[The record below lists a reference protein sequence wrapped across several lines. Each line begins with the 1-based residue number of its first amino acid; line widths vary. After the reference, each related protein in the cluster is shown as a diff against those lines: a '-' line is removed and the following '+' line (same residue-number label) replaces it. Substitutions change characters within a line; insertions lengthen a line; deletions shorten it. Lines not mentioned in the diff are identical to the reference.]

1 MALLLK
7 FPTILLVAFSLLS
20 ACSRPAA
27 AQTALTVAAPPAAMM
42 ISTAVAGS
50 QPTASSV
57 ASTYTVQVKP
67 VAGVKKITAQLD
79 LAMPTNTTL
88 TMTLAAPPG
97 ATSQGPVV
105 MSTTATDMVV
115 NLASINPSQTRAITY
130 SFSATV
136 AAGVLTSQS
145 RTITFTLV
153 NYP

>member
-1 MALLLK
+1 MAPHLK
-7 FPTILLVAFSLLS
+7 FRSILLIVLGLLS
-20 ACSRPAA
+20 LCSRHAA
-27 AQTALTVAAPPAAMM
+27 AQTALTVAAPPAAMA
-42 ISTAVAGS
+42 ITTAVAGS
-50 QPTASSV
+50 EPVPAGV

-67 VAGVKKITAQLD
+67 VAGAKKITAQLD

-88 TMTLAAPPG
+88 TMTLAAPAG

-105 MSTTATDMVV
+105 MTTTATDMVV
-115 NLASINPSQTRAITY
+115 NLSSINPSQTRAITY
-130 SFSATV
+130 AFSATV

>member
-1 MALLLK
+1 MAAILK
-7 FPTILLVAFSLLS
+7 VQGILLFVSGLLS
-20 ACSRPAA
+20 LCSKDAF
-27 AQTALTVAAPPAAMM
+27 AQTALTVAAPPAAMA
-42 ISTAVAGS
+42 INTAVAGNE
-50 QPTASSV
+50 PTPASV

-67 VAGVKKITAQLD
+67 AAGVKKITAQLD

-88 TMTLAAPPG
+88 TMTLAAPAG
-97 ATSQGPVV
+97 ATSQGPVI

-136 AAGVLTSQS
+136 AAGVLSSS